1 MNHKKTIIITGC
13 STGIGAYCARQL
25 KKDGWDVIA
34 TARQD
39 ADIQALKEDGICA
52 TYLDYREESSIVK
65 LVDFANAR
73 WDGRIDALFNNGAYG
88 QPGAVEDLPVEALRA
103 QFEANLF
110 GWHSLTQRV
119 IPLMRAQNFG
129 RIVQCSSI
137 LGVLPYK
144 WRGAYNAS
152 KFALEGLSLTL
163 AMELADSP
171 IRVSLIEPGPIRSEF
186 SANALSYV
194 ERHIDVENSVFK
206 DEYRAQLARLKSGG
220 GVNRFRLEPDAVYRV
235 LDRALTARHP
245 KLHYPVTVPA
255 KLGFMLK
262 RFLPSQAL
270 YRFLAKQS

>member
-1 MNHKKTIIITGC
+1 MTQKKTIIITGC
-13 STGIGAYCARQL
+13 STGIGAHCARQL
-25 KKDGWDVIA
+25 HNDGWDVIA
-34 TARQD
+34 TARQED
-39 ADIQALKEDGICA
+39 DIKALAHDGLCGR
-52 TYLDYREESSIVK
+52 YLDYRDENSIAE
-65 LVDFANAR
+65 LVDFAKDR
-73 WDGRIDALFNNGAYG
+73 WDGRIHALFNNGAYG
-88 QPGAVEDLPVEALRA
+88 QPGAVEDLPVDALRA

-110 GWHSLTQRV
+110 GWHSLTQKV
-119 IPLMRAQNFG
+119 IPMMRAKNFG

-163 AMELADSP
+163 AMELSDTP

-186 SANALSYV
+186 SANALDYV
-194 ERHIDVENSVFK
+194 ERYIDVENSVFK
-206 DEYRAQLARLKSGG
+206 DEYKAQLARLKSGG
-220 GVNRFRLEPDAVYRV
+220 GVNRFRLEPDAVHQV
-235 LDRALTARHP
+235 LHHALTARHP